1 MNLNRFFG
9 LLIVVIAGGYV
20 AGKESTEWFYSG
32 IREQFRLT
40 LLDGL
45 EEIDGTVI
53 EAAVDEQG
61 PKAFVV
67 GGSEY
72 DFGTMERSGRR
83 RHTFVIQNTGN
94 MPLKLE
100 KGETTCK
107 CTLSALKGGLVQPNE
122 YVEVVLE
129 WTAREI
135 SLSPVFTQSADIHT
149 NDPNLSTVRLTVT
162 GTIVQSVWSRPDRVQ
177 MGKISSDEGG
187 EFIAK
192 LYSYASEELKIESHE
207 FTGPADIEELSV
219 SFEPIEPEVIS
230 EEDNAK
236 TGQYMKVKLAPGRKQ
251 GVFNQTIV
259 LTTSLPDSPKVEIP
273 ISGEVVP
280 DIAVYGRGFN
290 EDKSNPMLVEGDL
303 KLGIVSA
310 SKGRTA
316 ELRIVVKGAYKD
328 EVRLNLLSQDLP
340 RDLRIQLADPK
351 PLANGK
357 AVHHNVSIEIP
368 KNAAEASHLGGN
380 RGKPITLMF
389 GTSHPFLKTV
399 KVNVFYAIL
408 KQ

>member
-9 LLIVVIAGGYV
+9 LLIIVVAGGYV

-45 EEIDGTVI
+45 EDIDGTVI
-53 EAAVDEQG
+53 ETVVDEQG
-61 PKAFVV
+61 PEAFVV

-83 RHTFVIQNTGN
+83 QHTFVIQNTGN
-94 MPLKLE
+94 MPLKLA

-107 CTLSALKGGLVQPNE
+107 CTLSALKGGLVQPGE
-122 YVEVVLE
+122 FVEIVLE
-129 WTAREI
+129 WTAREV

-149 NDPNLSTVRLTVT
+149 NDPNLKTVRLTVT
-162 GTIVQSVWSRPDRVQ
+162 GTIVQSVWSRPERVL

-192 LYSYASEELKIESHE
+192 LFSYASDDLKVVSHE
-207 FTGPADIEELSV
+207 FTGPADIEELSI
-219 SFEPIEPEVIS
+219 SFEPIEPEVIA
-230 EEDNAK
+230 EEENAK

-251 GVFNQTIV
+251 GVFNQRVVI
-259 LTTSLPDSPKVEIP
+259 TTSLPDSPKVEIP

-290 EDKSNPMLVEGDL
+290 EDKSNPLLVEGDL
-303 KLGIVSA
+303 KLGIIPSD
-310 SKGRTA
+310 KGRKA
-316 ELRIVVKGAYKD
+316 ELRIVVKGAYKND
-328 EVRLNLLSQDLP
+328 VKLSLLSQEL
-340 RDLRIQLADPK
+340 RKDLRVQLAEPM

-368 KNAAEASHLGGN
+368 KGAAEASHLGGN
-380 RGKPITLMF
+380 RGKPVTLTF

-399 KVNVFYAIL
+399 KVNVFYAIIN
-408 KQ
+408 Q